1 MKFNYEQIEKY
12 IKGELSS
19 TEAQSFE
26 QELSGNSAL
35 KEEVALYKDVE
46 NALSKQFKFEAEDA
60 AVETTIAQ
68 LSKKYVAQN
77 VKNSVNKPQENK
89 AEEVE
94 NSKGSIIRR
103 LLPLTTLAAAAA
115 LLFFFFNPFNNKISP
130 ALLAVQNF
138 ELYQLDASMGSSDV
152 KATWQE
158 AIKNYRAENYVV
170 AINKFDLFLKD
181 NPNNKEALLAKGCA
195 LLKLNK
201 TDLAIQ
207 TFQQINNSKTANW
220 YLALSYLKNDE
231 VTKAQPILEGL
242 LDNKKYGAKAK
253 AILHDL

>member
-1 MKFNYEQIEKY
+1 MEFNYEQIEKY

-26 QELSGNSAL
+26 QELSANSAL
-35 KEEVALYKDVE
+35 KEEVALYKDVQ
-46 NALSKQFKFEAEDA
+46 NTLSKQFKFEAEDA
-60 AVETTIAQ
+60 VVETTIAQ
-68 LSKKYVAQN
+68 LSKKYAAQN
-77 VKNSVNKPQENK
+77 FKNNVSKPQENK
-89 AEEVE
+89 EEEVE
-94 NSKGSIIRR
+94 NSKVSMIRR

-115 LLFFFFNPFNNKISP
+115 LLLFFFNPFKNNISP
-130 ALLAVQNF
+130 AQLAAQNF
-138 ELYQLDASMGSSDV
+138 ELYQLDASMGSSDL
-152 KATWQE
+152 KATWTE
-158 AIKNYRAENYVV
+158 AIKNYRAENYEV
-170 AINKFDLFLKD
+170 AITKFDSFLKD
-181 NPNNKEALLAKGCA
+181 NPDNKEALLAKGCA

-253 AILHDL
+253 AILRDL